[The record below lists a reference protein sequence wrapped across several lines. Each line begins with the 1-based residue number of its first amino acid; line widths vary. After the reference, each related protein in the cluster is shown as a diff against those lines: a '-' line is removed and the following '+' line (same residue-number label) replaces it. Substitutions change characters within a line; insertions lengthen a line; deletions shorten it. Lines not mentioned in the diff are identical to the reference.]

1 MRTFTKLDD
10 DPDNEAWVSRNPWL
24 APGSAPVFGPCG
36 AAGGFPL
43 GCPWGAPRGPADDCG
58 KEAGAMGGFSYGALG
73 HEHEFPDVVTT
84 TWRRGDTVTLD
95 WGMAANHG
103 GGYQYRLCKLPPGS
117 LRVLPRLLIISW
129 RHLPCLFQ

>member
-36 AAGGFPL
+36 AAGGFPR
-43 GCPWGAPRGPADDCG
+43 GCPWGAPRRPADDCG
-58 KEAGAMGGFSYGALG
+58 QEAGAMGGFSYGALG

-84 TWRRGDTVTLD
+84 TWRRGDTVTLG
-95 WGMAANHG
+95 WGMAANINEKFLTCQG
-103 GGYQYRLCKLPPGS
+103 VDMSNVDMSS
-117 LRVLPRLLIISW
+117 LDMSRT
-129 RHLPCLFQ
+129 LFFCSLKKSS

>member
-10 DPDNEAWVSRNPWL
+10 DPYNEAWVAQNPWL

-73 HEHEFPDVVTT
+73 HEYEFPDVVTT
-84 TWRRGDTVTLD
+84 TWRRGDTVSLG

-103 GGYQYRLCKLPPGS
+103 GGYQYRLCKLPAGETS
-117 LRVLPRLLIISW
+117 RHQA
-129 RHLPCLFQ
+129 HLPSPCRR